1 VVIRRPAHLKT
12 HPRARVSDD
21 ITNEPPPT
29 EPPLLETEEDLETQS
44 DDASS
49 PDVDEI
55 ARLREFLRPLPIP
68 GLVDWGI
75 PPEPTTQYDPTIDV
89 G

>member
-1 VVIRRPAHLKT
+1 MVIRRPAHLKT

-21 ITNEPPPT
+21 IVNEPLPAESPP
-29 EPPLLETEEDLETQS
+29 LETEEDLETQPE
-44 DDASS
+44 DASS
-49 PDVDEI
+49 SDVDEI
-55 ARLREFLRPLPIP
+55 VRLREFFRPPPIP

-75 PPEPTTQYDPTIDV
+75 PPEPKTQYDPTIDV